1 VMPRGDT
8 RGGEALLFVRL
19 ERIREERVPTEIFEL
34 QPDSFGLRNEKSARM
49 GAYGSLGSRCG
60 S

>member
-1 VMPRGDT
+1 
-8 RGGEALLFVRL
+8 LLFVRL